1 MELKKKKLPPFYFD
15 GQKPCCTCSTCILI
29 LVSPTLMLHEYISF
43 IPGSNTPDFHYCNK
57 CAHGVSCGHDETFML
72 SDNLIR
78 TFKWVTNALIHVRTE
93 RMKKLL
99 NTNKTYLLNLHIL
112 GCRCAYS

>member
-1 MELKKKKLPPFYFD
+1 
-15 GQKPCCTCSTCILI
+15 
-29 LVSPTLMLHEYISF
+29 MLHEYISF
-43 IPGSNTPDFHYCNK
+43 IPGINTPDFHYCNK

-78 TFKWVTNALIHVRTE
+78 TFKWVTNALIHVRSE

-99 NTNKTYLLNLHIL
+99 NTNKT
-112 GCRCAYS
+112 